1 MNKVKEICNRDN
13 ELQRKVNHHQITEAE
28 FNEKIKSIHKEYS
41 VVTNEKKDLKKLVKK
56 HKPIIDNSIT
66 LKEYDRIFR
75 RL

>member
-13 ELQRKVNHHQITEAE
+13 ELQRKVNHRQISEKE
-28 FNEKIKSIHKEYS
+28 FSEKIKSIHKDYS
-41 VVTNEKKDLKKLVKK
+41 KAINEKDLLKKLVKK
-56 HKPIIDNSIT
+56 HKPVINNSMT

>member
-13 ELQRKVNHHQITEAE
+13 SLQRKVIHRQITEAE
-28 FNEKIKSIHKEYS
+28 FRDKVKSIHKDYS
-41 VVTNEKKDLKKLVKK
+41 KAINEKDLLKKLVKK

>member
-13 ELQRKVNHHQITEAE
+13 ELQRKVNHREITEAE
-28 FNEKIKSIHKEYS
+28 FNDKIKSIHKEYS

-66 LKEYDRIFR
+66 LKEYDKIFR

>member
-13 ELQRKVNHHQITEAE
+13 ELQRKVNHREITKAE

-41 VVTNEKKDLKKLVKK
+41 ETINEKDLLKKLVKK

-75 RL
+75 R

>member
-13 ELQRKVNHHQITEAE
+13 ELQRKVNHREITEAE

-56 HKPIIDNSIT
+56 HKSIIDNSIT